1 MRDYLLS
8 PEHPI
13 GRAKAR
19 FFAGLG
25 YRRERWQEL
34 QTGLVAQAREGEAEP
49 AGRTPF
55 GQKYL
60 VRGILQGPAGRGAA
74 IQTVWIVP
82 SDEVPRLIT
91 AYPG

>member
-19 FFAGLG
+19 FFANLG
-25 YRRERWQEL
+25 FRRDRWQEL
-34 QTGLVAQAREGEAEP
+34 QAALQLHAREGEAEP

-60 VRGILQGPAGRGAA
+60 VRGIVQGPAGRGAA
-74 IQTVWIVP
+74 VQTVWIVP

>member
-13 GRAKAR
+13 RRAKAR
-19 FFAGLG
+19 FFASLG
-25 YRRERWQEL
+25 FRRDRWQEL
-34 QTGLVAQAREGEAEP
+34 QAALQLQAREGEAEP

-60 VRGILQGPAGRGAA
+60 VRGIVQGPAGRDAA

-82 SDEVPRLIT
+82 FDEVPRLIT